1 MSSFGPSPVVPVSP
15 VLDALTAPV
24 VAVVPDS
31 VAPVPVVGLVV
42 TSPLLCVWP
51 PEADAVPVV
60 GVVSP
65 VVGTVALA
73 PELAVGSVALAGP
86 TPVPVSPVEPPP
98 LSPHPDIHPTQAR
111 PST

>member
-1 MSSFGPSPVVPVSP
+1 MSCFGPSPVVPVSP

-24 VAVVPDS
+24 VPVVP
-31 VAPVPVVGLVV
+31 VALVPVVGLVV
-42 TSPLLCVWP
+42 TSPLLCVCP

-65 VVGTVALA
+65 VVGTVALP

-86 TPVPVSPVEPPP
+86 TPVPASPVEPPP